1 MICILKS
8 QMLLFIVYLLNL
20 GIGKTKGGRLKP
32 LPLFFVEQ
40 VAKGD
45 GAKMVPHR

>member
-1 MICILKS
+1 MTCILKA

-32 LPLFFVEQ
+32 LPLFFLEQ

-45 GAKMVPHR
+45 GGQNGPP